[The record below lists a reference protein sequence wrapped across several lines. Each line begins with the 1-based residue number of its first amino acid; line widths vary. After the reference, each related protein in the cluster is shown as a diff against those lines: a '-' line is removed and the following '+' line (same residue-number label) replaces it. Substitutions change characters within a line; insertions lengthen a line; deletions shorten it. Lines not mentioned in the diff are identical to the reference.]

1 MPEPISVAI
10 LGSFP
15 PLRGISAYCFELTN
29 AIAAHVPVDFI
40 SFKHIYPEFLY
51 PGGCQEDDSFPET
64 VHNNLNI
71 RRHLSWYNPI
81 SWIQEGLLTQA
92 DLLHAQWWS
101 MPLAPIYAI
110 VCLAFKIRRKP
121 VIFTVHNVSG
131 HEGSHIFETV
141 SRILFKLG
149 DHFIVHTEANRTA
162 LTTQYGIE
170 SSKVSVIPHGSLD
183 FQVSRHT
190 DRATIR
196 QEMGLTASQKVI
208 LFFGAIRPYK
218 GLATA
223 IRAMA
228 DVVKVVPEACLLIAG
243 KLWGP
248 WDTYQK
254 LIDELQ
260 LSNHVKTHLDYIP
273 SEDVHRYFCVA
284 DLTVLPY
291 LHFDSQSGV
300 GSTAVAFRTPMI
312 VSAVGGLPELVKNN
326 RWVVPPGD
334 SQVLAQTMSDC
345 LSNPE
350 ELEKMVQQLD
360 SVSSELDWR
369 NIAGLTFRLY
379 GDLINIKSSAL
390 SF

>member
-1 MPEPISVAI
+1 MSKPISVAI

-15 PLRGISAYCFELTN
+15 PLRGISAYCFELAN

-51 PGGCQEDDSFPET
+51 PGGCQEDHSFPEA
-64 VHNNLNI
+64 VSDNLRV
-71 RRHLSWYNPI
+71 RRHLCWFNPI
-81 SWIQEGLLTQA
+81 SWFQEGLATQA

-131 HEGSHIFETV
+131 HEGSNIFETV
-141 SRILFKLG
+141 SRLLFKLG
-149 DHFIVHTEANRTA
+149 DHFIVHTSANRTA
-162 LTTQYGIE
+162 LMTQYGLE
-170 SSKVSVIPHGSLD
+170 SDKVSVIPHGSLD
-183 FQVSRHT
+183 FQVSRHA
-190 DRATIR
+190 DRAAIR
-196 QEMGLTASQKVI
+196 QKMGFKATQKVI

-228 DVVKVVPEACLLIAG
+228 DVVKAVPEACLLIAG
-243 KLWGP
+243 KLWEP

-254 LIDELQ
+254 LIDESQ
-260 LSNHVKTHLDYIP
+260 LSRHVKTFLDYIP
-273 SEDVHRYFCVA
+273 SEDVHRYFCAA

-291 LHFDSQSGV
+291 QHFDSQSGV

-312 VSAVGGLPELVKNN
+312 VSDVGGLPDLVQDP
-326 RWVVPPGD
+326 RCVVAPGD
-334 SQVLAQTMSDC
+334 SAALGHIITDR

-350 ELEKMVQQLD
+350 KLKSMSQHLN
-360 SVSSELDWR
+360 SIAHELDWGT
-369 NIAGLTFRLY
+369 IAQNTCHLY
-379 GDLINIKSSAL
+379 EQLVTNNRP
-390 SF
+390 FPCQ

>member
-15 PLRGISAYCFELTN
+15 PLRGISAYCFELAN
-29 AIAAHVPVDFI
+29 AIAARVPVDFI

-51 PGGCQEDDSFPET
+51 PGGCQKDDSFPEA
-64 VHNNLNI
+64 VHDNLSV
-71 RRHLSWYNPI
+71 RRHLCWFNPI

-131 HEGSHIFETV
+131 HEGSLIFETV
-141 SRILFKLG
+141 SRLLFKLG
-149 DHFIVHTEANRTA
+149 DHFIVHTAANRTA

-170 SSKVSVIPHGSLD
+170 SGKVSVIPHGSLD
-183 FQVSRHT
+183 FQVSRHA
-190 DRATIR
+190 DRAAIR
-196 QEMGLTASQKVI
+196 QEMGFKASQKVI

-228 DVVKVVPEACLLIAG
+228 DVVTVVPEACLLIAG
-243 KLWGP
+243 KLWEP

-254 LIDELQ
+254 LIDESQ
-260 LSNHVKTHLDYIP
+260 LSHHVTTFLDYIP
-273 SEDVHRYFCVA
+273 SEEVHRYFCAA

-312 VSAVGGLPELVKNN
+312 VSDVGGLPELVKDN
-326 RWVVPPGD
+326 RLVVPPRNSD
-334 SQVLAQTMSDC
+334 ALADAIIDC
-345 LSNPE
+345 LSDPE
-350 ELEKMVQQLD
+350 LLPTMLGDLD
-360 SVSSELDWR
+360 STASELDWGVIAR
-369 NIAGLTFRLY
+369 NTCLLY
-379 GDLINIKSSAL
+379 EQLIKNKRP
-390 SF
+390 FYRR

>member
-15 PLRGISAYCFELTN
+15 PLRGISAYCFELAN
-29 AIAAHVPVDFI
+29 AKAARVPVNFI

-51 PGGCQEDDSFPET
+51 PGGCQKDDSFPEA
-64 VHNNLNI
+64 VHDNLSV

-81 SWIQEGLLTQA
+81 SWFLEGVLTQA

-110 VCLAFKIRRKP
+110 ICLAFKIRRKP

-141 SRILFKLG
+141 SRLLFKLG
-149 DHFIVHTEANRTA
+149 DHFIVHTAANREA

-170 SSKVSVIPHGSLD
+170 SGNVSVIPHGSLD
-183 FQVSRHT
+183 FQVSRHA
-190 DRATIR
+190 DRAAIR
-196 QEMGLTASQKVI
+196 QEMGFEASQKVI

-228 DVVKVVPEACLLIAG
+228 DVVKAVPEACLLIAG
-243 KLWGP
+243 KLWEP

-254 LIDELQ
+254 LIDESQ
-260 LSNHVKTHLDYIP
+260 LSHHVTTFPDYIP
-273 SEDVHRYFCVA
+273 SEEVHRYFCSA

-312 VSAVGGLPELVKNN
+312 VSEVGGLPELVKDS
-326 RWVVPPGD
+326 RYVVPPRD
-334 SQVLAQTMSDC
+334 SDALGRTIIDC
-345 LSNPE
+345 LSNPYK
-350 ELEKMVQQLD
+350 LETMARHLD
-360 SVSSELDWR
+360 STARELDWEA
-369 NIAGLTFRLY
+369 ISQKTCSLY
-379 GDLINIKSSAL
+379 EKMIKIRPPL
-390 SF
+390 YCR